1 MDDSLDAVTR
11 PRARRG
17 GEEMELVLLFAV
29 LICPI
34 VMGGMM
40 VWMWRQ
46 MRSGAS
52 RGDQTRDERR

>member
-1 MDDSLDAVTR
+1 
-11 PRARRG
+11 
-17 GEEMELVLLFAV
+17 MELVLLLAV